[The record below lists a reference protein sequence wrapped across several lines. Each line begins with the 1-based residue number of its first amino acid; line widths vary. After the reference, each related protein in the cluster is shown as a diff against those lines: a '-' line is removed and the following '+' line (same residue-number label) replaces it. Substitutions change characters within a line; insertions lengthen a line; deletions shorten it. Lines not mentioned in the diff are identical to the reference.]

1 MVVSIIFLSIT
12 LFLSIIFL
20 GILFNQN
27 VDLKIKLNITLNQ
40 VEKEKE
46 NMRSLVKIETGDTC
60 IIPDYGLT
68 HTGRVGGEDVI
79 TSFKV
84 TYEVEV
90 VEVSKDKLKV
100 RATGFTSMDPIGRDP
115 KSKSGILN
123 FLKDKWVDSKNVE
136 IVMNAQKRRSIKLT
150 ELGI

>member
-1 MVVSIIFLSIT
+1 MILAIIFLSIT

-27 VDLKIKLNITLNQ
+27 LNLRDKLNKALGQ

-46 NMRSLVKIETGDTC
+46 NLCSLVKIEPGDTC
-60 IIPDYGLT
+60 IIPDYGLAYT
-68 HTGRVGGEDVI
+68 EQVDGKDVQ
-79 TSFKV
+79 TSFKI

-90 VEVSKDKLKV
+90 IEVAKGKLKV
-100 RATGFTSMDPIGRDP
+100 KATGFTSTDSIARDP
-115 KSKSGILN
+115 KRKSGIIK
-123 FLKDKWVDSKNVE
+123 FLEDKWIDKKSVE
-136 IVMNAQKRRSIKLT
+136 LVMNSQKRRSIKLT

>member
-1 MVVSIIFLSIT
+1 MILSIT
-12 LFLSIIFL
+12 ILSLALFLSIIFL
-20 GILFNQN
+20 GVLFNQN
-27 VDLKIKLNITLNQ
+27 LKLTDKLNKALGQ

-46 NMRSLVKIETGDTC
+46 NMGSLVKIEPGDTC
-60 IIPDYGLT
+60 IIPDYRLT
-68 HTGRVGGEDVI
+68 YTDHVDGKDVQ

-90 VEVSKDKLKV
+90 IEVAKGKLKV
-100 RATGFTSMDPIGRDP
+100 KATGFTSTDSIARDP
-115 KSKSGILN
+115 QKKSGIIN
-123 FLKDKWVDSKNVE
+123 FLKDKWVDSKKVE

>member
-1 MVVSIIFLSIT
+1 MILAIIFLSIT

-27 VDLKIKLNITLNQ
+27 LNLRDKLNKALGQ

-46 NMRSLVKIETGDTC
+46 NLCSLVKIEPGDTC
-60 IIPDYGLT
+60 IIPDYGLAYT
-68 HTGRVGGEDVI
+68 EQVDGKDVQ
-79 TSFKV
+79 TSFKI

-90 VEVSKDKLKV
+90 IEVAKGKLKV
-100 RATGFTSMDPIGRDP
+100 KATGFTSTDSIARDP
-115 KSKSGILN
+115 KRKSGIIKL
-123 FLKDKWVDSKNVE
+123 LEDKWIDKKSVE
-136 IVMNAQKRRSIKLT
+136 LVMNSQKRRSIKLT

>member
-1 MVVSIIFLSIT
+1 MIFAITVLSLA

-20 GILFNQN
+20 GVLFNQN
-27 VDLKIKLNITLNQ
+27 LKLTDKLNNALVQ

-46 NMRSLVKIETGDTC
+46 NMGSLVKIEPGDTC
-60 IIPDYGLT
+60 IIPDYGLEYN
-68 HTGRVGGEDVI
+68 EDVDGKKVK

-90 VEVSKDKLKV
+90 IEVAKGKLKV
-100 RATGFTSMDPIGRDP
+100 KATDFTSTDSIARDP
-115 KSKSGILN
+115 KRKSGIIN
-123 FLKDKWVDSKNVE
+123 FLKDKWVDSKSVE
-136 IVMNAQKRRSIKLT
+136 IVMDTKKRRSIKLA